1 MRSNWRVIVS
11 VTVRFYAAARKAAG
25 VSELQLEPATA
36 MQVLDKA
43 VEVHPNLAQVLPQC
57 SFLLNE
63 VALHDL
69 NTQVLDNA
77 TLDVLPPFAGG

>member
-1 MRSNWRVIVS
+1 VS

-43 VEVHPNLAQVLPQC
+43 VEAHPNLAQVLPQC

-63 VALHDL
+63 IALHDL
-69 NTQVLDNA
+69 STEVLDNA

>member
-1 MRSNWRVIVS
+1 MS

-43 VEVHPNLAQVLPQC
+43 VEAHPNLAQVLPQC

-63 VALHDL
+63 IALHDL
-69 NTQVLDNA
+69 STEILDNA

>member
-1 MRSNWRVIVS
+1 MA

-25 VSELQLEPATA
+25 VTELQLEPASA
-36 MQVLDKA
+36 MQILDKA
-43 VEVHPNLAQVLPQC
+43 VEAHPNLAQVLPQC
-57 SFLLNE
+57 SFLLSE

-69 NTQVLDNA
+69 NTQVPEGA

>member
-1 MRSNWRVIVS
+1 MA

-69 NTQVLDNA
+69 NTQILDNA
-77 TLDVLPPFAGG
+77 TFDVLPPFAGG

>member
-1 MRSNWRVIVS
+1 MA

-25 VSELQLEPATA
+25 ISEIQLEPASA
-36 MQVLDKA
+36 MQLLDKA
-43 VEVHPNLAQVLPQC
+43 VEAHPNLAQVLPQC

-63 VALHDL
+63 IALHDL
-69 NTQVLDNA
+69 SMQVLDGA

>member
-1 MRSNWRVIVS
+1 MA

-25 VSELQLEPATA
+25 VSEIQLEPASA
-36 MQVLDKA
+36 MQLLDKA
-43 VEVHPNLAQVLPQC
+43 VEAHPNLAQVLPQC

-69 NTQVLDNA
+69 NTQILDNA

>member
-1 MRSNWRVIVS
+1 MS

-25 VSELQLEPATA
+25 VTELKLDAATA

-43 VEVHPNLAQVLPQC
+43 VETHPNLAQVLPQC
-57 SFLLNE
+57 RFLLNE

-69 NTQVLDNA
+69 STQVLDDA

>member
-1 MRSNWRVIVS
+1 MS

-43 VEVHPNLAQVLPQC
+43 VEAHPNLAQVLPQC

-69 NTQVLDNA
+69 STQVLDNE

>member
-1 MRSNWRVIVS
+1 MS

-69 NTQVLDNA
+69 NTQILDNA

>member
-1 MRSNWRVIVS
+1 VA

-25 VSELQLEPATA
+25 VNELKLDAATA
-36 MQVLDKA
+36 MQILDKA
-43 VEVHPNLAQVLPQC
+43 VEAHPNLAQVLPQC

-69 NTQVLDNA
+69 SMQVLDDA

>member
-1 MRSNWRVIVS
+1 
-11 VTVRFYAAARKAAG
+11 
-25 VSELQLEPATA
+25 

-43 VEVHPNLAQVLPQC
+43 VETHPNLAQVLPQC

>member
-1 MRSNWRVIVS
+1 MQILD
-11 VTVRFYAAARKAAG
+11 AAVKA
-25 VSELQLEPATA
+25 
-36 MQVLDKA
+36 
-43 VEVHPNLAQVLPQC
+43 HPNLAQVLSQC

-69 NTQVLDNA
+69 STQVLDGA

>member
-1 MRSNWRVIVS
+1 MA

-43 VEVHPNLAQVLPQC
+43 VETHSNLAQVLPQC

>member
-1 MRSNWRVIVS
+1 MA
-11 VTVRFYAAARKAAG
+11 VTVRFYAAARTAAG

-36 MQVLDKA
+36 MQVLDRA
-43 VEVHPNLAQVLPQC
+43 VEAHPNLAQVLPQC

-69 NTQVLDNA
+69 KTQVLDNA

>member
-1 MRSNWRVIVS
+1 MA

-25 VSELQLEPATA
+25 ISEIQLEPASA
-36 MQVLDKA
+36 MQILDAAVKA
-43 VEVHPNLAQVLPQC
+43 HPNLAQVLSQC

-69 NTQVLDNA
+69 STQVLDSA

>member
-1 MRSNWRVIVS
+1 MA

-43 VEVHPNLAQVLPQC
+43 VETHPNLAQVLPQC

>member
-1 MRSNWRVIVS
+1 MA

-25 VSELQLEPATA
+25 ISEIQLEPASA
-36 MQVLDKA
+36 MQLLDRA
-43 VEVHPNLAQVLPQC
+43 VEAHPNLAQVLPQC

-69 NTQVLDNA
+69 RTQVLDGA

>member
-1 MRSNWRVIVS
+1 VS

-43 VEVHPNLAQVLPQC
+43 VEAHPNLAQVLPQC

-63 VALHDL
+63 IALHDL
-69 NTQVLDNA
+69 NTQILDDA

>member
-1 MRSNWRVIVS
+1 S
-11 VTVRFYAAARKAAG
+11 
-25 VSELQLEPATA
+25 A
-36 MQVLDKA
+36 MQILDKA
-43 VEVHPNLAQVLPQC
+43 VEAHPNLAQVLAQC

-69 NTQVLDNA
+69 STQVLDGA

>member
-1 MRSNWRVIVS
+1 MA
-11 VTVRFYAAARKAAG
+11 VTIRFYAAARTAAG

-36 MQVLDKA
+36 MQVLDRA
-43 VEVHPNLAQVLPQC
+43 VEAHPNLAQVFPQC

-69 NTQVLDNA
+69 STQVLDGA

>member
-1 MRSNWRVIVS
+1 MS

-25 VSELQLEPATA
+25 ISELQLEPASA
-36 MQVLDKA
+36 MQLLDKA
-43 VEVHPNLAQVLPQC
+43 VEAHPNLAQVLPQC

-63 VALHDL
+63 IALHDL
-69 NTQVLDNA
+69 STEILDNA

>member
-1 MRSNWRVIVS
+1 VS

-43 VEVHPNLAQVLPQC
+43 VEAHPNLAQVLPQC

-69 NTQVLDNA
+69 STEVLDNE

>member
-1 MRSNWRVIVS
+1 MA

-25 VSELQLEPATA
+25 TSEIQLDPASA
-36 MQVLDKA
+36 MQLLDKA
-43 VEVHPNLAQVLPQC
+43 VEAHPNLAQVLPQC

-63 VALHDL
+63 IALHDL
-69 NTQVLDNA
+69 STQVLDGA

>member
-1 MRSNWRVIVS
+1 MA

-25 VSELQLEPATA
+25 VTELQLEPARA
-36 MQVLDKA
+36 MQILDKA
-43 VEVHPNLAQVLPQC
+43 VEAHPNLAQVLPQC

-69 NTQVLDNA
+69 STQVLDHA

>member
-1 MRSNWRVIVS
+1 MA

-25 VSELQLEPATA
+25 VTELKLEPASA
-36 MQVLDKA
+36 KQILDKA
-43 VEVHPNLAQVLPQC
+43 VATHPSLAQVLPQC

-69 NTQVLDNA
+69 NTQILDNA

>member
-1 MRSNWRVIVS
+1 MA
-11 VTVRFYAAARKAAG
+11 VTVRVYAAARKAAG
-25 VSELQLEPATA
+25 ISELQLDPASA
-36 MQVLDKA
+36 MQLLDKA
-43 VEVHPNLAQVLPQC
+43 VEAHPNLAQVLPQC

-69 NTQVLDNA
+69 STQVLDSA

>member
-1 MRSNWRVIVS
+1 
-11 VTVRFYAAARKAAG
+11 
-25 VSELQLEPATA
+25 

-69 NTQVLDNA
+69 SMQVLDDA

>member
-1 MRSNWRVIVS
+1 MS

-63 VALHDL
+63 IALHDL
-69 NTQVLDNA
+69 NTQILDNA

>member
-1 MRSNWRVIVS
+1 MA

-43 VEVHPNLAQVLPQC
+43 VETHPNLTQVLPQC

>member
-1 MRSNWRVIVS
+1 MA

-25 VSELQLEPATA
+25 MSEIQLDPASA
-36 MQVLDKA
+36 MQLLDKA
-43 VEVHPNLAQVLPQC
+43 VEAHPNLAQVLPQC

-63 VALHDL
+63 IALHDL
-69 NTQVLDNA
+69 STQVLDGA

>member
-1 MRSNWRVIVS
+1 MS

-69 NTQVLDNA
+69 NTQILDNA
-77 TLDVLPPFAGG
+77 ILDVLPPFAGG

>member
-1 MRSNWRVIVS
+1 VS

-63 VALHDL
+63 IALHDL
-69 NTQVLDNA
+69 NTQILDNA

>member
-1 MRSNWRVIVS
+1 MA

-25 VSELQLEPATA
+25 ISEIQLEPASA
-36 MQVLDKA
+36 MQLLDKA
-43 VEVHPNLAQVLPQC
+43 VEAHPNLAQVLPQC

-63 VALHDL
+63 IALHDL
-69 NTQVLDNA
+69 STQALDGA

>member
-1 MRSNWRVIVS
+1 MA

-25 VSELQLEPATA
+25 ISEIQLEPASA
-36 MQVLDKA
+36 MQIMDEAVKA
-43 VEVHPNLAQVLPQC
+43 HPNLAQVLSQC

-69 NTQVLDNA
+69 STQVLDGA

>member
-1 MRSNWRVIVS
+1 VS

-43 VEVHPNLAQVLPQC
+43 VEAHPNLAQVLPQC

-63 VALHDL
+63 IALHDL
-69 NTQVLDNA
+69 STEILDNA

>member
-1 MRSNWRVIVS
+1 MS